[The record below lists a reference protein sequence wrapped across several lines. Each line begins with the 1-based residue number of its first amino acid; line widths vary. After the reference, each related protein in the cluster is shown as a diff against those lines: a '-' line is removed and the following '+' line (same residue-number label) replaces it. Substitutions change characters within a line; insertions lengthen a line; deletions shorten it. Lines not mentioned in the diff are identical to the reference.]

1 METSEIDGIFM
12 EVYIC
17 IYVRAEEKER
27 KLDAEYRRVS
37 ESEAL
42 IDSEAVTIIIIKLW
56 SVVYMLAQVLIT
68 SLGSETSL
76 IMKIN
81 LGLGLVSAVS
91 PPRQP
96 CLHTHVVLHLLNSP
110 EEGPQRNQGAE
121 KKHIGE

>member
-1 METSEIDGIFM
+1 MRLMAYLWKFIS
-12 EVYIC
+12 C

-27 KLDAEYRRVS
+27 ELDAEYQRVS

-76 IMKIN
+76 IMKKN

-91 PPRQP
+91 PRQP

-110 EEGPQRNQGAE
+110 EEGPLRNQGAE